1 VFAWSEL
8 FTGFAA
14 ALSPINLLWCFI
26 GTLLGTFVGVLPGV
40 GPTPAIAMLLP
51 ITSYLGP
58 IPAIIMLAGIFY
70 GSQYGGSTTSIL
82 LNMPGE
88 LSSVPTALDGYQLA
102 KQGRAGPALAMAAI
116 ASFFAGTVSLVGLT
130 FFAPPLAELALKFT
144 PPEYVGLM
152 LLAMSVVV
160 NLSGKSLTKGVIAA
174 VFGLLFTAVG
184 IDSITGEQRMTFGNL
199 NLMNGFNFVAAA
211 IGLFAVAE
219 ILVSIEEEIGKVSAM
234 KIGKLMPTVR
244 ELKDNLMAMIRSTLI
259 GFGLGM
265 LPGVSHAVT
274 SFIALDAEKRFSKT
288 PEKFG
293 TGTLEGVT
301 APEGA
306 NNAATSGGFVPLF
319 AFGLPSS
326 SATAMLMGALM
337 IYGLQPGPLMWQQNP
352 QFVWTIIASMYV
364 GNIMLLIL
372 NLPLVGLWAKVCQIP
387 YSILAPIVLIFCAI
401 GVFSVRSNIFDLWVA
416 LLFGFIG
423 YTMRKLEYPPAP
435 MLLCMILGDQLESS
449 FRQSLVLSGGSLSIF
464 VSRPIA
470 AVLLALAVILTVTA
484 LMVRRRVFAPA
495 ALSATNDPNY

>member
-1 VFAWSEL
+1 
-8 FTGFAA
+8 
-14 ALSPINLLWCFI
+14 
-26 GTLLGTFVGVLPGV
+26 
-40 GPTPAIAMLLP
+40 
-51 ITSYLGP
+51 
-58 IPAIIMLAGIFY
+58 
-70 GSQYGGSTTSIL
+70 
-82 LNMPGE
+82 
-88 LSSVPTALDGYQLA
+88 
-102 KQGRAGPALAMAAI
+102 
-116 ASFFAGTVSLVGLT
+116 
-130 FFAPPLAELALKFT
+130 
-144 PPEYVGLM
+144 
-152 LLAMSVVV
+152 
-160 NLSGKSLTKGVIAA
+160 
-174 VFGLLFTAVG
+174 
-184 IDSITGEQRMTFGNL
+184 MTFGNL